1 MTEILAL
8 LLDHALELVA
18 AFLLFVGR
26 SAIARLAEWL
36 KLRADSEVRVYFTA
50 GLERAVDYGKA
61 EARRR
66 LLSRTSE
73 VASEQLPN
81 LTLQIARSYV
91 QDRFPDALRRF
102 GIDTVAL
109 DKMLSARLPAPAR
122 PFGG

>member
-36 KLRADSEVRVYFTA
+36 KLRADSEVRAYLTA
-50 GLERAVDYGKA
+50 GLDRAVDYGKA

-66 LLSRTSE
+66 WLVTTPDR
-73 VASEQLPN
+73 VANGQLE
-81 LTLQIARSYV
+81 LARSYV